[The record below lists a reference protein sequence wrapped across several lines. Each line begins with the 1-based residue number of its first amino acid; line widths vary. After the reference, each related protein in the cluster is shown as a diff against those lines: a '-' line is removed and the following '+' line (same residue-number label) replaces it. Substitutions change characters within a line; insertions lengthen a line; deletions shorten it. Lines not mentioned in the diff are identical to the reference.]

1 MGFLRPCAT
10 LAGMLKR
17 LLLTAA
23 GLALLAWAWP
33 SSAQEDLDSL
43 KVCTETQ
50 KLLFEN
56 AFVRVIDDV
65 IPPGVREPIHRH
77 PRGLVIAMVDSD
89 TETTVYPA
97 GNVVRGRSTAGSV
110 TWSDITVHETRNPG
124 SAPSHFIRI
133 DLK

>member
-1 MGFLRPCAT
+1 M
-10 LAGMLKR
+10 
-17 LLLTAA
+17 
-23 GLALLAWAWP
+23 
-33 SSAQEDLDSL
+33 

-65 IPPGVREPIHRH
+65 IQPGVREPKHRH
-77 PRGLVIAMVDSD
+77 PHGLVIAMVDSD

-97 GNVVRGRSTAGSV
+97 GNTVRGRSKAGAV
-110 TWSDITVHETRNPG
+110 IWSETTVHETRNPG
-124 SAPSHFIRI
+124 TVASHFIRI

>member
-1 MGFLRPCAT
+1 MF
-10 LAGMLKR
+10 
-17 LLLTAA
+17 
-23 GLALLAWAWP
+23 LAWAWP

-65 IPPGVREPIHRH
+65 IPPGVREPKHRH
-77 PRGLVIAMVDSD
+77 PRGLVIALVDAE
-89 TETTVYPA
+89 TETTTYPA
-97 GNVVRGRSTAGSV
+97 GNVVRGHSKAGTV
-110 TWSDITVHETRNPG
+110 TWSDVTVHETRNPG